1 MIIDVFI
8 GVALILIVLIIVVYG
23 IKIANSK
30 KEKSSDIWII
40 SIALVAFLII
50 NWTTY
55 DSAAFVKNFNS
66 VKSFYESAEPMNEI
80 ESIAYQHIK
89 DKYNTELIERLL
101 SPHYEELENLRLIGL
116 D

>member
-1 MIIDVFI
+1 MIIDVFM
-8 GVALILIVLIIVVYG
+8 GVALILIVLIIVVCG

-80 ESIAYQHIK
+80 ELIAYQGIRN
-89 DKYNTELIERLL
+89 KYNTELIERLL
-101 SPHYEELENLRLIGL
+101 SPHYEEIENLRLIGL

>member
-1 MIIDVFI
+1 MIIDIFM
-8 GVALILIVLIIVVYG
+8 GVALILIVLIIVIYG

-50 NWTTY
+50 NWTAY
-55 DSAAFVKNFNS
+55 ESATFFKDFNS

-80 ESIAYQHIK
+80 EFIAYQGVR

-101 SPHYEELENLRLIGL
+101 FPHYEELENLRLIGL